1 MRRSLKIHPL
11 IVLVVT
17 VLGGLIGGIVGLIL
31 AVPAAVM
38 AGDALVRLRSGGDLE
53 KMADRAEPA
62 VRRLL
67 D

>member
-1 MRRSLKIHPL
+1 M

-17 VLGGLIGGIVGLIL
+17 ALGGLIGGIVGLIL
-31 AVPAAVM
+31 AVPAAVI
-38 AGDALVRLRSGGDLE
+38 AGDAITRLRSGGYLE
-53 KMADRAEPA
+53 KMADRTEPA